1 MSRSELTRRAAR
13 AGFIGGIAVVYLALV
28 GMVEK
33 FDVRHLIGEP
43 ITLGRLLLAVPPLLG
58 GYLAVRPR
66 VRSGRIEEVPRQQ
79 ALVIGVGSGLIA
91 GALVAAAVA
100 LEEAFPA
107 GAVRGIFVSVSP
119 ELEAIMTFGRSL
131 PIAAVLLVL
140 GGAALGGLG
149 AAYRAVPRQY
159 RHPVTI
165 GLAVTFVLAVL
176 QRIVP
181 QMLFH
186 LGLATHWLYSPAFG
200 GLTVLGAAVVL
211 IVAAGATA
219 GRSLWGTRSR
229 RWVAT
234 QPPARRRTLEGAGL
248 LAAVGAL
255 AVLPLLL
262 GSALSQVLGSVGIYV
277 LMGLGLNIVVGYAGL
292 LDLGYVAFFAVG
304 AYAIALFTGANTVS
318 LLTGT
323 VPPAFSMHLDFYA
336 AMPIVILIAAFVGL
350 LIGAPVLRL
359 RGDYL
364 AIVTLGFGEIARVL
378 VTSDWLQRFL
388 GGAQG
393 LRDVTDAPIGSAS
406 FRNPQPFYYLVL
418 AFCVLAIYVSGRLAD
433 SRVGRAWNAMRE
445 DELAAEAMGVSVVRY
460 KLLAFA
466 LGASVGCLSGALFA
480 VQLGS
485 LTPTSFNILV
495 SITALSVVI
504 LGGMG
509 SIRGVVVGALVLIG
523 LPGFLSEFEE
533 FRLLIYGAVLI
544 AIMVLRPEGL
554 LPNVR
559 RMRELREEDM
569 AQDQWL
575 RRGEEAAPPVA
586 LAGGAGDEP

>member
-1 MSRSELTRRAAR
+1 VNRSELTRRAVK
-13 AGFIGGIAVVYLALV
+13 AGLIGGVAVIYLAMV

-33 FDVRHLIGEP
+33 FDARHLIGEP
-43 ITLGRLLLAVPPLLG
+43 VTLGRLLLALPPLLG
-58 GYLAVRPR
+58 AYLAVRPSL
-66 VRSGRIEEVPRQQ
+66 RSGRVEQVPQPQ
-79 ALVIGVGSGLIA
+79 ALLTGVGSGLVV
-91 GALVAAAVA
+91 GALVAVAIAVND
-100 LEEAFPA
+100 AFPP
-107 GAVRGIFVSVSP
+107 GAVRSIFVAVSP
-119 ELEAIMTFGRSL
+119 ELESIMTFGRSL
-131 PIAAVLLVL
+131 PVAALLLLL
-140 GGAALGGLG
+140 GGASLGGLG
-149 AAYRAVPRQY
+149 AAYRAVPLTY
-159 RHPVTI
+159 RRPVTI
-165 GLAVTFVLAVL
+165 GLVVTFLLGLL

-181 QMLFH
+181 QMLFQ
-186 LGLATHWLYSPAFG
+186 LGLATHWLYSTAFG
-200 GLTVLGAAVVL
+200 GLTPFGALVVFTVTAGAMALWSLKGAESRQRVAELPPLRRRAVV
-211 IVAAGATA
+211 
-219 GRSLWGTRSR
+219 
-229 RWVAT
+229 
-234 QPPARRRTLEGAGL
+234 GAGL
-248 LAAVGAL
+248 LAAVAVL
-255 AVLPLLL
+255 AVLPVLL
-262 GSALSQVLGSVGIYV
+262 GSSLSQVLGSVGIYV

-304 AYAIALFTGANTVS
+304 AYATALFTGANTVS
-318 LLTGT
+318 SLGAT
-323 VPPAFSMHLDFYA
+323 VAPAFSMHLNFYA
-336 AMPIVILIAAFVGL
+336 AIPVVILIAAFVGL

-393 LRDVTDAPIGSAS
+393 LRDVTDAAIGSVS

-418 AFCVLAIYVSGRLAD
+418 VFCVLAVYVSGRLAD

-509 SIRGVVVGALVLIG
+509 SIPGVIVGALVLIG
-523 LPGFLSEFEE
+523 IPGFLSEFEE

-544 AIMVLRPEGL
+544 AIMVLRPQGL
-554 LPNVR
+554 IPNVR
-559 RMRELREEDM
+559 RMSELREEDLE
-569 AQDQWL
+569 QDQWL
-575 RRGEEAAPPVA
+575 HRGEEAAAPIVV
-586 LAGGAGDEP
+586 GGGTGDAP